1 MKTTIEYNE
10 KIRNYQGN
18 NSFVIKM
25 KEVIRKYGHLTEKQ
39 AAVVAKTL
47 VVQTTI
53 NKDELPESIKNIV
66 NYDGDNTFVMDIKA
80 KFEKYASLTNN
91 QIEAANKAIQKEK
104 DSKNYTR
111 FELNLDVVGETIVV
125 TRRIGES
132 LKKQKGLKFN
142 PMLLDI
148 TEVVTL
154 TSKAV
159 KFKGKLTKKMGGVC
173 KCCART
179 LTDDFSKLTGYGK
192 ICANYMGVEYI
203 KDKSEVARFNE
214 EMEKKIEEIGVFEFW
229 VPRTKIKVWNGLTS
243 MILKF

>member
-39 AAVVAKTL
+39 AAVVSKTL
-47 VVQTTI
+47 VAQTTI

-80 KFEKYASLTNN
+80 KFEKYARLTNN
-91 QIEAANKAIQKEK
+91 QIEAANKAIQRDK
-104 DSKNYTR
+104 DRKNYQR
-111 FELNLDVVGETIVV
+111 LDVNLDVVGETIQV
-125 TRRIGES
+125 TRKIGEN
-132 LKKQKGLKFN
+132 LKKQKGLEFN

-148 TEVVTL
+148 VEVVTL
-154 TSKAV
+154 TTKAV
-159 KFKGKLTKKMGGVC
+159 KFRGKLTKKMGGVC

-192 ICANYMGVEYI
+192 ICAKYIGVEYI

-214 EMEKKIEEIGVFEFW
+214 DMDKRIDEIGVFEFW
-229 VPRTKIKVWNGLTS
+229 VPRSKIKVWTGVTS
-243 MILKF
+243 ILLNF